1 MFPKY
6 QESSLESAEV
16 ELELFDDAA
25 SEGCID
31 EQDNPHL
38 ERLAERYLDN
48 YEDGELENEGFR
60 TDLEELNF
68 QTARR
73 ILNQQQL
80 EIHKR
85 MVDEGDNETLNIDDI
100 HCADDDM
107 PYTTQRR
114 LLPRHLHMLALGGP
128 LGAGLLLSAGR
139 SITTAGP
146 LGALLGFLLT
156 GLITFACIKSIG
168 DMVTLYPSQGLPL
181 LADRFL
187 NTPIG
192 ITAGVLYWLLFA
204 VAIPSELSAAAALL
218 EVYPSMSQPSSAL
231 VAWLTLFILVIVFAN
246 LLSVE
251 YYGELLY
258 WCNLGNLLI
267 VIGMI
272 ITMFVVC
279 PGTRFWKT
287 SEGYGAFRPYYD
299 SYAGFQLPLS
309 NEKHDAHIHG
319 ASGRFLQV
327 YASMTLAVFAFV
339 GSESVFVAAP
349 EVKNPRKAVP
359 SAMRRIAVRIGLCY
373 LLGVISLGLAV
384 PPFNTLGIERD
395 GYGTGNLSHG
405 VVPVHQ
411 DANYKQVDLGE
422 RFTSLEV
429 GVGAAVEA
437 GVGNDVLDTSGV
449 DSYVGDDSRNVK
461 RGSVAGD
468 ESDVQRDF
476 VAGDGHYLNVKRD
489 PRVDSFTRDDGK
501 RDVTRSV
508 SSSDNSGRSVKSKRD
523 FGGHKDAV
531 DREPLLRVQKSTP
544 AEHPDNVP
552 DPKTPKPRNTTSTP
566 NQILNPTFNSPWV
579 VALSLAGYET
589 AALAVN
595 GIFVICAVVASASH
609 LYSASRTL
617 YALSTRWE
625 RLRWFSTCTALGIP
639 WISVL
644 FSALI
649 SLLSY
654 LVVGYSTR
662 HVFDWMLHWIC
673 TVGLILWIIMTA
685 TFLRF
690 HKCLRVRRV
699 PFKFSFPQPYTA
711 WFGMTGCCLLL
722 IFMIF
727 SVYISWDRRL
737 FASNYSGIFLAI
749 AVYLVARMCTKDN
762 RFIRVSEM
770 DIYSGKR
777 QMDLQV
783 WDDDRVYNSW
793 QNKLKRRVME
803 WF

>member
-1 MFPKY
+1 MSIFPKY
-6 QESSLESAEV
+6 YQDSNFSFETAGV

-73 ILNQQQL
+73 ILCQQQS

-85 MVDEGDNETLNIDDI
+85 MVDEGDNETINIDDI
-100 HCADDDM
+100 HHGDDDM
-107 PYTTQRR
+107 PYTIQRR

-146 LGALLGFLLT
+146 LGALLGFLFT

-187 NTPIG
+187 NTSFG

-231 VAWLTLFILVIVFAN
+231 VAWLTLFILVIVFVN
-246 LLSVE
+246 LLPVD

-279 PGTRFWKT
+279 PGTRFWKA

-299 SYAGFQLPLS
+299 SYAGFQLPLE
-309 NEKHDAHIHG
+309 NEYHEKQIHG
-319 ASGRFLQV
+319 GAGRFLQV
-327 YASMTLAVFAFV
+327 YASMTLSVFAFV

-384 PPFNTLGIERD
+384 PPFNTLGIQRD

-405 VVPVHQ
+405 VVPVENSDQ
-411 DANYKQVDLGE
+411 RKRELVQLDIREIGTGSKGSDTAPL
-422 RFTSLEV
+422 L
-429 GVGAAVEA
+429 AVH
-437 GVGNDVLDTSGV
+437 DTSG
-449 DSYVGDDSRNVK
+449 R
-461 RGSVAGD
+461 
-468 ESDVQRDF
+468 
-476 VAGDGHYLNVKRD
+476 
-489 PRVDSFTRDDGK
+489 
-501 RDVTRSV
+501 
-508 SSSDNSGRSVKSKRD
+508 
-523 FGGHKDAV
+523 
-531 DREPLLRVQKSTP
+531 STP
-544 AEHPDNVP
+544 ANEPAPDNP
-552 DPKTPKPRNTTSTP
+552 SDRGSPKPHENQTSTP
-566 NQILNPTFNSPWV
+566 NEILNPTFNSPWV

-595 GIFVICAVVASASH
+595 GVFVICAVVASASH

-617 YALSTRWE
+617 YAISTRWD
-625 RLRWFSTCTALGIP
+625 RLRWFTTCTALGIP
-639 WISVL
+639 WTAVL

-685 TFLRF
+685 AFLRF

-699 PFKFSFPQPYTA
+699 PFKYSFPQPFTA
-711 WFGMTGCCLLL
+711 WFGMVGCCLLMC
-722 IFMIF
+722 FTIF

-737 FASNYSGIFLAI
+737 FASNYSGIFLAFAI
-749 AVYLVARMCTKDN
+749 YFVARLCTRED

-793 QNKLKRRVME
+793 QNKMKNRIME

>member
-1 MFPKY
+1 MNIFPHY
-6 QESSLESAEV
+6 QGYQGSSVSDRSV

-73 ILNQQQL
+73 ILNQQQQEML
-80 EIHKR
+80 HR
-85 MVDEGDNETLNIDDI
+85 RAAADGDNDTINIDDL
-100 HCADDDM
+100 HAHDDEDM
-107 PYTTQRR
+107 PYTIQRR

-139 SITTAGP
+139 SITIAGP
-146 LGALLGFLLT
+146 LGAILGFFFT

-168 DMVTLYPSQGLPL
+168 DMVTLYPSEGLPL

-187 NTPIG
+187 NSSMG
-192 ITAGVLYWLLFA
+192 ITTGILYWLLFA

-231 VAWLTLFILVIVFAN
+231 VAWLTLFILVIIFVN
-246 LLSVE
+246 LTSADL
-251 YYGELLY
+251 YGELLY
-258 WCNLGNLLI
+258 WCNLGNLFI

-272 ITMFVVC
+272 VTMFVIC

-287 SEGYGAFRPYYD
+287 SEGYGAFRPVYD
-299 SYAGFQLPLS
+299 SYAGFQLPMK
-309 NEKHDAHIHG
+309 NENHRLISG
-319 ASGRFLQV
+319 SSGRFLQI
-327 YASMTLAVFAFV
+327 YASMTLSVFAFV

-349 EVKNPRKAVP
+349 EVRNPRKAIP
-359 SAMRRIAVRIGLCY
+359 SAVRRIAVRIGLCY
-373 LLGVISLGLAV
+373 MLGVVSLGLAV
-384 PPFNTLGIERD
+384 PPFNTMGVERE
-395 GYGTGNLSHG
+395 GHGTGNMSNG
-405 VVPVHQ
+405 VVPV
-411 DANYKQVDLGE
+411 DPERVDDL
-422 RFTSLEV
+422 
-429 GVGAAVEA
+429 
-437 GVGNDVLDTSGV
+437 
-449 DSYVGDDSRNVK
+449 VK
-461 RGSVAGD
+461 RS
-468 ESDVQRDF
+468 QPIR
-476 VAGDGHYLNVKRD
+476 
-489 PRVDSFTRDDGK
+489 
-501 RDVTRSV
+501 
-508 SSSDNSGRSVKSKRD
+508 
-523 FGGHKDAV
+523 GGHIGSIVIAAPPFDV
-531 DREPLLRVQKSTP
+531 SIPLGATQVAKRANPPNLAQP
-544 AEHPDNVP
+544 GNVP
-552 DPKTPKPRNTTSTP
+552 NAPEAPNAPSSPETPDTPPAP

-579 VALSLAGYET
+579 VALSLAGHES
-589 AALAVN
+589 AALAIN

-617 YALSTRWE
+617 YAMSTRWH
-625 RLRWFSTCTALGIP
+625 RLRWFSTCTASGIP
-639 WISVL
+639 WVAVL

-673 TVGLILWIIMTA
+673 TVGLILWIVMTA

-690 HKCLRVRRV
+690 YKCLKVRRV
-699 PFKFSFPQPYTA
+699 PFRYSFPQPYTA
-711 WFGMTGCCLLL
+711 WFGMVGCALLL
-722 IFMIF
+722 FFIIF
-727 SVYISWDRRL
+727 SVYISWDKRL
-737 FASNYSGIFLAI
+737 FASNYSGIFLALAI
-749 AVYLVARMCTKDN
+749 YLVARLSTRDD

-793 QNKLKRRVME
+793 QNKLKRQIME

>member
-1 MFPKY
+1 MFPSYY
-6 QESSLESAEV
+6 QPSATSGESGL

-85 MVDEGDNETLNIDDI
+85 VMDDGDNDTINIDDI
-100 HCADDDM
+100 HKADDDDR
-107 PYTTQRR
+107 YTIQRR

-146 LGALLGFLLT
+146 LGAILGFLFT

-187 NTPIG
+187 STSFG

-246 LLSVE
+246 LLSVD

-258 WCNLGNLLI
+258 WCNLGNLFI

-299 SYAGFQLPLS
+299 SYAGFQLPLK
-309 NEKHDAHIHG
+309 NEHHDKQIYG
-319 ASGRFLQV
+319 ASGRFLQI
-327 YASMTLAVFAFV
+327 YASMTLSVFAFV

-384 PPFNTLGIERD
+384 PPFNTLGIERN

-405 VVPVHQ
+405 VVPI
-411 DANYKQVDLGE
+411 DE
-422 RFTSLEV
+422 
-429 GVGAAVEA
+429 
-437 GVGNDVLDTSGV
+437 SGV
-449 DSYVGDDSRNVK
+449 FK
-461 RGSVAGD
+461 RDLNFGEINLVFDEFSPENSEKNEINADKIQINSESIENKGTNSVALPDG
-468 ESDVQRDF
+468 EKLGFLEFLQNKKSENAENSPQARSDSSP
-476 VAGDGHYLNVKRD
+476 DGSL
-489 PRVDSFTRDDGK
+489 
-501 RDVTRSV
+501 
-508 SSSDNSGRSVKSKRD
+508 SKR
-523 FGGHKDAV
+523 AAPP
-531 DREPLLRVQKSTP
+531 EQ
-544 AEHPDNVP
+544 APDNTP
-552 DPKTPKPRNTTSTP
+552 DRPLPRPKNITSRP

-617 YALSTRWE
+617 YAISTRWE

-639 WISVL
+639 WIAVL

-685 TFLRF
+685 AFLRF
-690 HKCLRVRRV
+690 HKCLKVRRV
-699 PFKFSFPQPYTA
+699 PFRYSFPQPYTA
-711 WFGMTGCCLLL
+711 WFGMIGCCLLL
-722 IFMIF
+722 CFTIF

-737 FASNYSGIFLAI
+737 FASNYSGIFLTIAI
-749 AVYLVARMCTKDN
+749 YLVARICTKDD
-762 RFIRVSEM
+762 RFVRVSEM

>member
-1 MFPKY
+1 MSIFPTYY
-6 QESSLESAEV
+6 QDSSVSFETAGV

-85 MVDEGDNETLNIDDI
+85 MVDEGDNETINIDDI
-100 HCADDDM
+100 HHGDDDM
-107 PYTTQRR
+107 PYTIQRR

-146 LGALLGFLLT
+146 LGAILGFLFT

-187 NTPIG
+187 NTSLG

-246 LLSVE
+246 LLSVD

-299 SYAGFQLPLS
+299 SYAGFQLPLK
-309 NEKHDAHIHG
+309 NEHHDKQIYG
-319 ASGRFLQV
+319 ASGRFLQI
-327 YASMTLAVFAFV
+327 YASMTLSVFAFV

-373 LLGVISLGLAV
+373 MLGVISLGLAV

-405 VVPVHQ
+405 VVPV
-411 DANYKQVDLGE
+411 DETGVYKRTNLVDLEIRG
-422 RFTSLEV
+422 V
-429 GVGAAVEA
+429 GVGS
-437 GVGNDVLDTSGV
+437 VGTDI
-449 DSYVGDDSRNVK
+449 
-461 RGSVAGD
+461 A
-468 ESDVQRDF
+468 
-476 VAGDGHYLNVKRD
+476 
-489 PRVDSFTRDDGK
+489 
-501 RDVTRSV
+501 
-508 SSSDNSGRSVKSKRD
+508 
-523 FGGHKDAV
+523 
-531 DREPLLRVQKSTP
+531 PLLRIHETHEKATP
-544 AEHPDNVP
+544 ANEQAPDNTVP
-552 DPKTPKPRNTTSTP
+552 DRPSPKPARNTTSKP

-617 YALSTRWE
+617 YAMSTRWNC
-625 RLRWFSTCTALGIP
+625 LRWFSTCTAMGIP
-639 WISVL
+639 WIAVL

-685 TFLRF
+685 AFLRF

-699 PFKFSFPQPYTA
+699 PFKYSFPQPYTA
-711 WFGMTGCCLLL
+711 WFGMIGCCLLMC
-722 IFMIF
+722 FTIF

-737 FASNYSGIFLAI
+737 FASNYSGIFLTIAI
-749 AVYLVARMCTKDN
+749 YLVARICTRDD
-762 RFIRVSEM
+762 RFVRVSEM

-793 QNKLKRRVME
+793 QNKMKRRIME

>member
-1 MFPKY
+1 MSIFPSYY
-6 QESSLESAEV
+6 QDSSVSFETTGV

-85 MVDEGDNETLNIDDI
+85 MVDEGDNDTINIDDI
-100 HCADDDM
+100 HQGDDDM

-146 LGALLGFLLT
+146 LGAILGFMLT

-187 NTPIG
+187 NTSLG

-246 LLSVE
+246 LLSVD

-299 SYAGFQLPLS
+299 SYAGFQLPLKG
-309 NEKHDAHIHG
+309 EHHDNQIHG
-319 ASGRFLQV
+319 ASGRFLQI
-327 YASMTLAVFAFV
+327 YASMTLSVFAFV

-373 LLGVISLGLAV
+373 MLGVISLGLAV
-384 PPFNTLGIERD
+384 PPFNTLGIERE

-405 VVPVHQ
+405 VVPV
-411 DANYKQVDLGE
+411 DNTGVYKRSLVDLNIREIG
-422 RFTSLEV
+422 T
-429 GVGAAVEA
+429 
-437 GVGNDVLDTSGV
+437 
-449 DSYVGDDSRNVK
+449 
-461 RGSVAGD
+461 GSKG
-468 ESDVQRDF
+468 SDI
-476 VAGDGHYLNVKRD
+476 A
-489 PRVDSFTRDDGK
+489 
-501 RDVTRSV
+501 
-508 SSSDNSGRSVKSKRD
+508 
-523 FGGHKDAV
+523 
-531 DREPLLRVQKSTP
+531 PLLKIHHGHEKATP
-544 AEHPDNVP
+544 ANEQAPDNIP
-552 DPKTPKPRNTTSTP
+552 DRPSPKLHRNSTSTP

-617 YALSTRWE
+617 YAVSTRWE

-639 WISVL
+639 WVAVL

-685 TFLRF
+685 AFLRF
-690 HKCLRVRRV
+690 HKCLKVRRV
-699 PFKFSFPQPYTA
+699 PFKYSFPQPYTA
-711 WFGMTGCCLLL
+711 WFGMIGCCLLL
-722 IFMIF
+722 CFTIF

-737 FASNYSGIFLAI
+737 FASNYSGIFLTIAI
-749 AVYLVARMCTKDN
+749 YLVARICTRDD

-793 QNKLKRRVME
+793 QNKMKRRIME